1 MTHDD
6 RLLIEA
12 DSLKRRTLHER
23 AGRAS
28 PFAQAKL
35 ELAKALQE
43 IDRLKKRSAGDV
55 SFSLRDRADDIAAL
69 IIRSLGDGRAEEV
82 ATAIKRKRGKK
93 P

>member
-1 MTHDD
+1 MNHPATVWAAY
-6 RLLIEA
+6 EA
-12 DSLKRRTLHER
+12 AQPPPAER
-23 AGRAS
+23 AGAAS
-28 PFAQAKL
+28 PFAQIKQEVAR
-35 ELAKALQE
+35 LQE
-43 IDRLKKRSAGDV
+43 ENDRLKKEAAGDV